1 MHRLGR
7 SEMATMRSSVRMM
20 FNAPSDR
27 ELDKIQAGL
36 ERIQG
41 HRASTRQVN
50 YLIRIYRIHG
60 PLTAP
65 LLDQV
70 FSERGSTENLLL
82 HVECHAPA
90 WSVEDPDRP
99 VASETDDFPVV

>member
-7 SEMATMRSSVRMM
+7 SEMATMRSTVRMN
-20 FNAPSDR
+20 FLAPTDR
-27 ELDKIQAGL
+27 ELDKIQAVF

-41 HRASTRQVN
+41 RRASTRQVN

-60 PLTAP
+60 PMTAAF
-65 LLDQV
+65 LDQV
-70 FSERGSTENLLL
+70 FAERGSTENLLL

-99 VASETDDFPVV
+99 VASETDDFPIV

>member
-1 MHRLGR
+1 MSRLSR
-7 SEMATMRSSVRMM
+7 FELKDMRSAVHLA
-20 FNAPSDR
+20 FNAPKDR
-27 ELDKIQAGL
+27 ELDNLQEVL

-41 HRASTRQVN
+41 RRASTRQIN

-60 PLTAP
+60 PLTAT
-65 LLDQV
+65 LIENV

-90 WSVEDPDRP
+90 WSVQDPGDP
-99 VASETDDFPVV
+99 SASEEDAISIV

>member
-41 HRASTRQVN
+41 RRASSRQVN

-60 PLTAP
+60 PLTAT

-70 FSERGSTENLLL
+70 FAERGSTENLLL

-90 WSVEDPDRP
+90 WSHGDLGGSGLPD
-99 VASETDDFPVV
+99 DGDIPVV